1 MRNPQ
6 FNSPAQ
12 VRRTSA
18 DHRALLGL
26 AAGLA
31 GGLAMNLFARAFSDR
46 RGHGVQEPQALGGR
60 GAPDAAELAGT
71 SGIEQLAGQ
80 RMRPVSREWL
90 GTAAHYGF
98 SAALGVLYAATT
110 TPERA
115 RPWRGAAFG
124 TGVWLIADE
133 GLVPMLGLS
142 RRPDEMPPSVH
153 LYAWA
158 GHCVFGMT
166 LDASLRA
173 LAR

>member
-1 MRNPQ
+1 
-6 FNSPAQ
+6 
-12 VRRTSA
+12 
-18 DHRALLGL
+18 
-26 AAGLA
+26 
-31 GGLAMNLFARAFSDR
+31 MNLFAHAFSDQ

-71 SGIEQLAGQ
+71 SGVEALTEG
-80 RMRPVSREWL
+80 RMSPAAREWF

-98 SAALGVLYAATT
+98 SAALGVLYAVTT
-110 TPERA
+110 RSGRA
-115 RPWRGAAFG
+115 GPWRGAAFG

-133 GLVPMLGLS
+133 GLVPLLGLS
-142 RRPDEMPPSVH
+142 RRPEQIPPPVH

-166 LDASLRA
+166 VHASLRA